1 MFKNKYLKYKNKY
14 LQIKLI
20 QLKIQI
26 QIQNGGGYIW
36 IYKDT
41 LTRDEIKIRNSP
53 FSLISTLQTDQ
64 KDIEKIYQDSIWQE
78 KQTIKKINDN
88 TIIIQNLGKENE
100 KILYRNKEI
109 IRKEV
114 SNYNKYYNPAMVV
127 FGIDICIKS
136 LHTFLQSYKSKDI
149 KKLSIGSGSGI
160 LEYEYNKL
168 FPTEQP
174 LICIDPNPLS
184 FNSSGLVEPFQKPKY
199 KTIDDFITENTTFVN
214 YNSVLV
220 INWPDPKAIYD
231 IEAIRKLNPLAFFV
245 IFYKK
250 KDDDIYVDE
259 SVAGVAGV
267 AGSIELQNLIKDI
280 QEKSNNSY
288 KIIREIYTKKYN
300 FCIGWYQSIHFSDT
314 NLIIDDI
321 PEIVDLD
328 KDPYSL

>member
-1 MFKNKYLKYKNKY
+1 MQRFINKYLKYKNKY
-14 LQIKLI
+14 LQIKLL
-20 QLKIQI
+20 QLK
-26 QIQNGGGYIW
+26 IQNGGGYIW

-41 LTRDEIKIRNSP
+41 PNRDEIKIRNSP
-53 FSLISTLQTDQ
+53 FSLISTLQADQ
-64 KDIEKIYQDSIWQE
+64 ENIEKIYQQSIWYN

-88 TIIIQNLGKENE
+88 TIIIKNLGKEDE

-109 IRKEV
+109 IRKDI
-114 SNYNKYYNPAMVV
+114 SNNYIYYNPAMVV
-127 FGIDICIKS
+127 FGIDVCLKS

-149 KKLSIGSGSGI
+149 QKLSIGSGSGI

-184 FNSSGLVEPFQKPKY
+184 YNSGGLVEPFQKPKY
-199 KTIDDFITENTTFVN
+199 KTIDEFITENTTFVN
-214 YNSVLV
+214 YNTVLV
-220 INWPDPKAIYD
+220 INWPEPKANYD
-231 IEAIRKLNPLAFFV
+231 IEAIIKLNPLAFFV

-250 KDDDIYVDE
+250 KEDDIYAKE
-259 SVAGVAGV
+259 SV

-288 KIIREIYTKKYN
+288 KVIREIYTKKYN
-300 FCIGWYQSIHFSDT
+300 FCIGWYQFFCFPNT
-314 NLIIDDI
+314 NPILDDI
-321 PEIVDLD
+321 PEIVDLN

>member
-14 LQIKLI
+14 LQIKLL
-20 QLKIQI
+20 QLKI

-41 LTRDEIKIRNSP
+41 PTRDEIKIINSP
-53 FSLISTLQTDQ
+53 LNLISTLRTDQ
-64 KDIEKIYQDSIWQE
+64 KDIEKIYQDSIWNNN
-78 KQTIKKINDN
+78 KQKIKNINSN
-88 TIIIQNLGKENE
+88 TLIIHNLGKEDE

-114 SNYNKYYNPAMVV
+114 SNYYKYYNPAMVV

-149 KKLSIGSGSGI
+149 IKLSIGSGSGI

-168 FPTEQP
+168 FLTEQP

-184 FNSSGLVEPFQKPKY
+184 FNSSGLVEPFKKPKY
-199 KTIDDFITENTTFVN
+199 KTIDDFITKNTTFVN

-220 INWPDPKAIYD
+220 INWPDPKANYD

-250 KDDDIYVDE
+250 KDDDIYVDK
-259 SVAGVAGV
+259 SVADVPGV

-300 FCIGWYQSIHFSDT
+300 FCIGWYQSFCFSDT

>member
-1 MFKNKYLKYKNKY
+1 MFKNKYLKYKKKY
-14 LQIKLI
+14 LQIKLL

-26 QIQNGGGYIW
+26 QNGGDYKW

-41 LTRDEIKIRNSP
+41 PTRDEIKIINSP
-53 FSLISTLQTDQ
+53 LNLISTLRADQ

-78 KQTIKKINDN
+78 KQTIKNINDN
-88 TIIIQNLGKENE
+88 SLIIQNLGNKDE

-114 SNYNKYYNPAMVV
+114 CNNYKYYNPAMIV

-149 KKLSIGSGSGI
+149 IKLSIGSGSGI
-160 LEYEYNKL
+160 LEYKYNKL

-174 LICIDPNPLS
+174 LICIDPYPLS
-184 FNSSGLVEPFQKPKY
+184 YNSCGLVEPFQKPEY
-199 KTIDDFITENTTFVN
+199 KTIDEFITKNTNFVN

-220 INWPDPKAIYD
+220 INWPDPKANYD

-245 IFYKK
+245 IFYIN

-259 SVAGVAGV
+259 NV

-280 QEKSNNSY
+280 QEKTNNSY
-288 KIIREIYTKKYN
+288 RIIREIYTKKYN
-300 FCIGWYQSIHFSDT
+300 FCIGWYQSFCFSDT

-328 KDPYSL
+328 KDPYYL

>member
-1 MFKNKYLKYKNKY
+1 MFKNKY
-14 LQIKLI
+14 LQIKLL
-20 QLKIQI
+20 QLKI

-41 LTRDEIKIRNSP
+41 PTRDEIKIRNSP

-64 KDIEKIYQDSIWQE
+64 KDIEKIYQQSIWNN
-78 KQTIKKINDN
+78 KQKIKNINNN
-88 TIIIQNLGKENE
+88 TLIIQNLGKEDE
-100 KILYRNKEI
+100 KILYRDKEI

-114 SNYNKYYNPAMVV
+114 SNNYKYYNPAMIV
-127 FGIDICIKS
+127 FGIHICLKS

-168 FPTEQP
+168 FPIEQP
-174 LICIDPNPLS
+174 LICIDPFPLS
-184 FNSSGLVEPFQKPKY
+184 FNSGGLIEPFQKPKY
-199 KTIDDFITENTTFVN
+199 NTVDEFITKNTTFVN
-214 YNSVLV
+214 YNCVLV
-220 INWPDPKAIYD
+220 INWPDPKANYD
-231 IEAIRKLNPLAFFV
+231 IEAIKKLNPLAFFV
-245 IFYKK
+245 IFYKE
-250 KDDDIYVDE
+250 KDNDIYVNE
-259 SVAGVAGV
+259 SV

-280 QEKSNNSY
+280 QEKTNNSY
-288 KIIREIYTKKYN
+288 RLIREIYTKKYN
-300 FCIGWYQSIHFSDT
+300 FCIGWYESICFSDT

>member
-1 MFKNKYLKYKNKY
+1 MFKNKYLKYKKKY
-14 LQIKLI
+14 LQIKLL
-20 QLKIQI
+20 QLKI

-41 LTRDEIKIRNSP
+41 PTRDEIKIINSP
-53 FSLISTLQTDQ
+53 LNLISILRADQ

-78 KQTIKKINDN
+78 KQTIKNINDN
-88 TIIIQNLGKENE
+88 SLIIQNLGNEDE
-100 KILYRNKEI
+100 KILYRDKEI

-114 SNYNKYYNPAMVV
+114 CNNYKYYNPAMIV

-136 LHTFLQSYKSKDI
+136 LHTFLQSYNSKDI
-149 KKLSIGSGSGI
+149 IKLSIGSGSGI
-160 LEYEYNKL
+160 LEYKYNKL

-174 LICIDPNPLS
+174 LICIDPDPLS
-184 FNSSGLVEPFQKPKY
+184 YNSCGLVEPFQKPKY
-199 KTIDDFITENTTFVN
+199 KTIDEFITKNTNFVN

-220 INWPDPKAIYD
+220 INWPDPKANYD
-231 IEAIRKLNPLAFFV
+231 IEAIRKLNPLAFFI
-245 IFYKK
+245 IFYIN

-259 SVAGVAGV
+259 NV

-280 QEKSNNSY
+280 QEKTNNSY
-288 KIIREIYTKKYN
+288 RIIREIYTKKYN
-300 FCIGWYQSIHFSDT
+300 FCIGWYQSFCFSDT